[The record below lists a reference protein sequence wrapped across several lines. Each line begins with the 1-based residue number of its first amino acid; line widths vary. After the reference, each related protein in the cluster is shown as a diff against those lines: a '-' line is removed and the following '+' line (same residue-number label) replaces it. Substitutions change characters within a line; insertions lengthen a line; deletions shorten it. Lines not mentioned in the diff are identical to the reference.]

1 MWIIFFLMIRRPPR
15 STLFPYTTLFRSH
28 VDLHAAGPQQFLGDL
43 EAAVLTDDD
52 ARDVVE
58 QRRPRAHEAGG
69 EGRVE
74 DAAAVDRRG
83 ELAGP
88 LGALALSVPEG
99 AGHLHGS
106 VAADGH
112 QAVGVDQ
119 RPIRSAS
126 CRETVQ

>member
-74 DAAAVDRRG
+74 DAAAVDRRRQP
-83 ELAGP
+83 AGP
-88 LGALALSVPEG
+88 L
-99 AGHLHGS
+99 
-106 VAADGH
+106 D
-112 QAVGVDQ
+112 AVGLPVPDEIG
-119 RPIRSAS
+119 RAH
-126 CRETVQ
+126 V